1 MKRPDYSTDASCF
14 ENLYNSGLTNSGLN
28 LYHPRMNLANPF
40 LDQHA
45 PPLTVV
51 THGQEAYQSTVNALE
66 DLPLEKIRGRRVLLK
81 PNAGRPAEPGSGVTT
96 DPQVVAAAI
105 DVFHQAGAEV
115 AVGESP
121 ITGVKTLEA
130 FETTGI
136 AAVARERNCPLIDMD
151 ARPAV
156 TVEIPNARV
165 LQEIQVCPEVL
176 EYEVVVSLPVMKMH
190 MHTGVTLA
198 VKNMKGCLW
207 RRSKVLL
214 HMLPPVEGSEEKPID
229 VAIADMA
236 SVLRPHLSIIDGTVG
251 LEGLGPSAGVPKPLG
266 CVVMGTDAFAA
277 DAVACQL
284 MGTQAE
290 QIPHLRLGAEQGSG
304 IIDLARLQIR
314 PDHWQDWASPFAEP
328 PRNLTME
335 FPNVK
340 ILDNKSCSACQS
352 TLLLFLKHHAKHLLD
367 YFPDQKEVSVAIGKG
382 HAELPEKTLCLGNC
396 TARQKNADIF
406 VPGCPPIS
414 SEILK
419 ALTGRPDP
427 DGYKE

>member
-1 MKRPDYSTDASCF
+1 
-14 ENLYNSGLTNSGLN
+14 
-28 LYHPRMNLANPF
+28 MNLANPF
-40 LDQHA
+40 LNEND

-51 THGQEAYQSTVNALE
+51 AHGQDAYQNTAKALT
-66 DLPLEKIRGRRVLLK
+66 DLPLEKIRGKRVLLK
-81 PNAGRPAEPGSGVTT
+81 PNAGRPAKPGSGVTT
-96 DPQVVAAAI
+96 DPRVVAAAI
-105 DVFHQAGAEV
+105 DMFRQAGAEV

-136 AAVARERNCPLIDMD
+136 AAVARDRNCPLIDMD

-165 LQEIQVCPEVL
+165 LHEIQICPEVL

-214 HMLPPVEGSEEKPID
+214 HMLPPIEGSEEKPIN

-266 CVVMGTDAFAA
+266 CVVVGTDAFAA

-284 MGTQAE
+284 MGTRAE
-290 QIPHLRLGAEQGSG
+290 LIPHLRLGAEQGSG

-328 PRNLTME
+328 PNNLTME

-340 ILDNKSCSACQS
+340 ILDNNSCSACQS

-367 YFPDQKEVSVAIGKG
+367 YFPDQAEVCVAIGKG
-382 HAELPEKTLCLGNC
+382 HTELPDKTLCLGNC
-396 TARQKNADIF
+396 TGKHKNAGIF

-419 ALTGRPDP
+419 VLTGRPDP

>member
-1 MKRPDYSTDASCF
+1 
-14 ENLYNSGLTNSGLN
+14 
-28 LYHPRMNLANPF
+28 MNLANPF
-40 LDQHA
+40 FDQNDA
-45 PPLTVV
+45 PFIAV
-51 THGQEAYQSTVNALE
+51 THGQGAYQNTLNALK
-66 DLPLEKIRGRRVLLK
+66 DIPVDKTRGKRVLLK
-81 PNAGRPAEPGSGVTT
+81 PNAGRPAKPGSGVTT
-96 DPQVVAAAI
+96 APQVVAAAI
-105 DVFHQAGAEV
+105 DVFQQAGAEV

-136 AAVARERNCPLIDMD
+136 AEVARDRNCPLIDMD

-156 TVEIPNARV
+156 TVEIPHARV
-165 LQEIQVCPEVL
+165 LHEIKMCPEVL
-176 EYEVVVSLPVMKMH
+176 EYDVVVSLPVMKMH

-214 HMLPPVEGSEEKPID
+214 HMLPPIEGSDEKPID

-266 CVVMGTDAFAA
+266 CVVVGTDAFAA
-277 DAVACQL
+277 DAVACRL
-284 MGTQAE
+284 MGTRAE
-290 QIPHLRLGAEQGSG
+290 LVPHLRLGAEQGSG
-304 IIDLARLQIR
+304 IINLARLQIQ

-328 PRNLTME
+328 PTNLTME

-340 ILDNKSCSACQS
+340 ILDNNSCSACQS

-367 YFPDQKEVSVAIGKG
+367 YFPDQDEVCVAIGKG

-396 TARQKNADIF
+396 TTRQKNAGLF

-419 ALTGRPDP
+419 VLTGRPDP

>member
-1 MKRPDYSTDASCF
+1 M
-14 ENLYNSGLTNSGLN
+14 
-28 LYHPRMNLANPF
+28 
-40 LDQHA
+40 
-45 PPLTVV
+45 TVV
-51 THGQEAYQSTVNALE
+51 THGRGAYKNTLNALK
-66 DLPLEKIRGRRVLLK
+66 DLPLGVVRGKRVLLK
-81 PNAGRPAEPGSGVTT
+81 PNAGRPAEPGKGVTT
-96 DPQVVAAAI
+96 DPQVVGAAI
-105 DVFHQAGAEV
+105 DVFRQAGAEV

-130 FETTGI
+130 FEATGI
-136 AAVARERNCPLIDMD
+136 AAVARQRDCPLIDMD

-156 TVEIPNARV
+156 NVEIPHARV
-165 LQEIQVCPEVL
+165 LHEIKVCPEVL
-176 EYEVVVSLPVMKMH
+176 EHDVVVSLPVMKMH

-214 HMLPPVEGSEEKPID
+214 HMLPPIEGSSEKPID

-266 CVVMGTDAFAA
+266 CVVVGTDAFGA

-284 MGTQAE
+284 MGTRAE
-290 QIPHLRLGAEQGSG
+290 LIPHLRLGAEQGSG
-304 IIDLARLQIR
+304 IIDLARLQIQ
-314 PDHWQDWASPFAEP
+314 PAHWQGWACPFAQP
-328 PRNLTME
+328 PKNLTME

-340 ILDNKSCSACQS
+340 ILDKNSCSACQS
-352 TLLLFLKHHAKHLLD
+352 TLLLFLKHHATHLLD
-367 YFPDQKEVSVAIGKG
+367 YFPDQDEVCVAIGKG
-382 HAELPEKTLCLGNC
+382 HAELPEKTLCVGNC
-396 TARQKNADIF
+396 TARHKNAGIF

-419 ALTGRPDP
+419 VVTGHSDP
-427 DGYKE
+427 DGHKE